1 MDTQI
6 NTRLIGMT
14 IKQLRLSRNW
24 TQEDLANR
32 VFYSV
37 RNIRRIENKGTGS
50 IDVVNTFAGVFE
62 VSAMDILYGCFL
74 FNENK
79 AFPTSLT
86 VDFSNSFNNDF
97 RSIALF

>member
-37 RNIRRIENKGTGS
+37 RNIRRIENEGTGS
-50 IDVVNTFAGVFE
+50 IEVVNTFASIFE
-62 VSAMDILYGCFL
+62 ISAMDILKDVL
-74 FNENK
+74 
-79 AFPTSLT
+79 L
-86 VDFSNSFNNDF
+86 
-97 RSIALF
+97 I